1 MSKTSS
7 ILMWVA
13 AVLFAG
19 VYFFPLWTIDL
30 KAPQY
35 PDGLGI
41 NIWVSKI
48 TGRQPHDLQ
57 NINGLN
63 HYIGMRSIEPD
74 EIPELKY
81 MKYVTAALILFAAA
95 VAFFR
100 RRWLLVAFVV
110 VAIGLSAVG
119 MYDFWQ
125 WEYNYGHALDPAA
138 AIKVP
143 GMSYQP
149 PLFGTKQLL
158 NFTTTAWPGIGGW
171 AAMLAVALSVI
182 ALLKSFC
189 RLGRRRGRG
198 AKAAGAAVIAAF
210 AVLVALAPGCA
221 RGPQPIEYGADACG
235 FCRMT
240 ISDARYGAEA
250 VTKKGRVYKY
260 DSVECL
266 ASALAGEGEYS
277 ATDVEGVYVTDFLRP
292 NTLIDAATAV
302 FLQSDK
308 LPSPM
313 GLNLTAF
320 VSKDDA
326 ANLQKE
332 RGGSVMDWDAAS
344 AFVAEH
350 KDWGH

>member
-1 MSKTSS
+1 MSKSS
-7 ILMWVA
+7 SMLMWVA

-35 PDGLGI
+35 PNGLGI

-48 TGRQPHDLQ
+48 TGRQKHDLQ

-81 MKYVTAALILFAAA
+81 MKFVAAALILFAAV
-95 VAFFR
+95 VALLR
-100 RRWLLVAFVV
+100 RRWLLATFVV
-110 VAIGLSAVG
+110 VVVVLSAVG
-119 MYDFWQ
+119 MYDFWK
-125 WEYNYGHALDPAA
+125 WEYEYGHNLDPAA

-149 PLFGTKQLL
+149 PMFGAKQLL
-158 NFTTTAWPGIGGW
+158 NFTATAWPGIGGW
-171 AAMLAVALSVI
+171 GAMLAVVLSVI
-182 ALLKSFC
+182 ALFMSFMP
-189 RLGRRRGRG
+189 RGRRRD
-198 AKAAGAAVIAAF
+198 AKASVGAVAAVM
-210 AVLVALAPGCA
+210 VSLVTLASGCS

-240 ISDARYGAEA
+240 ISDARYGAEV
-250 VTKKGRVYKY
+250 VTEKGRVYKY

-266 ASALAGEGEYS
+266 ASALLAESDFSG
-277 ATDVEGVYVTDFLRP
+277 ADVEGVYVTDFLNP
-292 NTLIDAATAV
+292 NTLIDAAAAV
-302 FLQSDK
+302 YLQSNK

-320 VSKDDA
+320 VSKDAA
-326 ANLQKE
+326 ANLLKE
-332 RGGSVMDWDAAS
+332 RGGSIMDWKAAN
-344 AFVAEH
+344 AFVAER

>member
-1 MSKTSS
+1 MSKSS
-7 ILMWVA
+7 SMLMWAA

-41 NIWVSKI
+41 NIWISKI
-48 TGRQPHDLQ
+48 TGRQKHDLQ

-63 HYIGMRSIEPD
+63 HYIGMKSIEPD

-81 MKYVTAALILFAAA
+81 MKFVTAALILFAAA
-95 VAFFR
+95 VALLR
-100 RRWLLVAFVV
+100 RRWLLAVFVV
-110 VAIGLSAVG
+110 VAIVLSAVG

-125 WEYNYGHALDPAA
+125 WEYDYGHDLNPAA

-171 AAMLAVALSVI
+171 TAMLAVALSCV
-182 ALLKSFC
+182 ALLMSFWP
-189 RLGRRRGRG
+189 RRRRRGS
-198 AKAAGAAVIAAF
+198 KAPAGVVAAVMVSI
-210 AVLVALAPGCA
+210 VTLASGCA

-240 ISDARYGAEA
+240 ISDARYGSEV

-260 DSVECL
+260 DSIECL
-266 ASALAGEGEYS
+266 ASALVAESEFSG
-277 ATDVEGVYVTDFLRP
+277 TDVEGVYVTDFLNP

-302 FLQSDK
+302 YLQSDG

-320 VSKDDA
+320 ASSDGA

-332 RGGSVMDWDAAS
+332 RGGSVMDWKAAN
-344 AFVAEH
+344 AFVAER
-350 KDWGH
+350 KDWGQ

>member
-1 MSKTSS
+1 MSKSS
-7 ILMWVA
+7 SMLMWVA

-41 NIWVSKI
+41 NIWISKI

-63 HYIGMRSIEPD
+63 HYIGMKSIEPD
-74 EIPELKY
+74 QIPELKY
-81 MKYVTAALILFAAA
+81 MKFVTAALILFAAA
-95 VAFFR
+95 VALLR
-100 RRWLLVAFVV
+100 RRWLLAAFVV
-110 VAIGLSAVG
+110 VAIVLSAVG

-125 WEYNYGHALDPAA
+125 WEYDYGHDLNPAA

-171 AAMLAVALSVI
+171 AAILAVALSVV
-182 ALLKSFC
+182 ALFMSFWP
-189 RLGRRRGRG
+189 RGRRRG
-198 AKAAGAAVIAAF
+198 AKAAGRAVAAAF
-210 AVLVALAPGCA
+210 AIFFTLAPGCA

-240 ISDARYGAEA
+240 ISDARYGSEV
-250 VTKKGRVYKY
+250 VTNKGRAYKY

-266 ASALAGEGEYS
+266 ASALAGESEFSG
-277 ATDVEGVYVTDFLRP
+277 TDVKSVYVTDFLRP
-292 NTLIDAATAV
+292 NTLIDAAAAV
-302 FLQSDK
+302 YLQSDK

-320 VSKDDA
+320 ASESDA
-326 ANLQKE
+326 VNIQKE
-332 RGGSVMDWDAAS
+332 RGGSVMDWDRANLY
-344 AFVAEH
+344 VAGRR
-350 KDWGH
+350 DRGQ